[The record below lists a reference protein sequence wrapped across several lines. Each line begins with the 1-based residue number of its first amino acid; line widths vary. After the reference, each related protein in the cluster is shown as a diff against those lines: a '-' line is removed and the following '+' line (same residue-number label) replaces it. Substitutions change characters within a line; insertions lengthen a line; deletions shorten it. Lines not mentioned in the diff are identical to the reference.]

1 MTAQQQPRRCVCAH
15 ASVAVCA
22 LVLLCCHGTAVIV
35 VVPFCAALS
44 YVWLHLGPAF
54 VWTRLSALSRGPA
67 PLVLFVVF
75 SLIVAHNALT
85 P

>member
-1 MTAQQQPRRCVCAH
+1 MAKTVCLCACQRGC
-15 ASVAVCA
+15 VCA
-22 LVLLCCHGTAVIV
+22 LVLPWCQGAAVV
-35 VVPFCAALS
+35 VAVPFCAALS
-44 YVWLHLGPAF
+44 YVWLHLRPAF

-67 PLVLFVVF
+67 PLVLLVVF